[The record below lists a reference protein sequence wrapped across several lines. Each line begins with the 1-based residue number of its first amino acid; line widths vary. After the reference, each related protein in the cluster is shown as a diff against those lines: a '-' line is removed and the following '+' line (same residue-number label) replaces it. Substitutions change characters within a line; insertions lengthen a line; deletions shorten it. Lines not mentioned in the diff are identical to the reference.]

1 MRINKAILLSGVSAL
16 LASQALTSLVFAPR
30 VDAMSPE
37 ALNAK
42 ATESRVVAKSKAASR
57 IQEIDNSGRKLAL
70 SIPGLGTAHISLT
83 PAAAAPAAPVT
94 KKSRGVVEKN
104 VPVAYPYGISHK
116 GNNITVKVPETVD
129 EALDYGHVAAKQ
141 AGKVAS
147 AAITQIG
154 GMTHWI
160 GMYLKQLTHSTTVTP
175 ASYPYIQQQTAP
187 TPTQIAAAQ
196 KLYRTTDG
204 RLRTVVSR

>member
-1 MRINKAILLSGVSAL
+1 MRINKAILLGGVSAL
-16 LASQALTSLVFAPR
+16 LASQALLQTQR
-30 VDAMSPE
+30 VEAMSPE
-37 ALNAK
+37 ALNARGSDPRI
-42 ATESRVVAKSKAASR
+42 AAKSKGASK

-70 SIPGLGTAHISLT
+70 SIPGLGTAHISLS
-83 PAAAAPAAPVT
+83 PAAAAPAPTAS
-94 KKSRGVVEKN
+94 KKALHGPVEKA
-104 VPVAYPYGISHK
+104 PAYPYGIVHK

-154 GMTHWI
+154 GMTRWI
-160 GMYLKQLTHSTTVTP
+160 GMYLKQLTHSSTVTP
-175 ASYPYIQQQTAP
+175 ASYPYIQQQSGP

-196 KLYRTTDG
+196 KLYRTSDG